1 MCSECQRPAWR
12 CFLNK
17 SDPIILPLSNVDGS
31 CLRHGSHFI
40 HVSIHFAGVGE
51 EGAFSVDVSWRT
63 WGTWGKGANG
73 QTLPWKRVAATTL
86 LTPGRSACLWAKLS
100 SPVHVLGIKRGSAA
114 RISLQESER
123 VVTSEQASGSLTF
136 AAGADLVPS
145 RFHPAYSLLQKW

>member
-51 EGAFSVDVSWRT
+51 EGAFSVDVSWGT
-63 WGTWGKGANG
+63 WGTWGNGANG
-73 QTLPWKRVAATTL
+73 QTLPWKRVAVTTL
-86 LTPGRSACLWAKLS
+86 LTPGRSACLWAELS
-100 SPVHVLGIKRGSAA
+100 SPVHVLRNKTRVGIDDFSP
-114 RISLQESER
+114 ESER
-123 VVTSEQASGSLTF
+123 VVTSEQASGSLTV